1 MEFTHDDFTNLE
13 RLSRLKFADSEREKI
28 YNDIKSVLEYVAQVV
43 NVDLPVK
50 GDKHYDIKN
59 ITKADVTS
67 PENAENKKLI
77 KSNFP
82 NKDGDYA
89 KVSQVIKK

>member
-28 YNDIKSVLEYVAQVV
+28 FTDIKSVLEYVAQIVK
-43 NVDLPVK
+43 VDLPTSDSKVYSIK
-50 GDKHYDIKN
+50 NVTKLDDIKPSDH
-59 ITKADVTS
+59 KAM
-67 PENAENKKLI
+67 I
-77 KSNFP
+77 KDNFP
-82 NKDGDYA
+82 NREADYA

>member
-13 RLSRLKFADSEREKI
+13 RLSRLKFADEEREKI
-28 YNDIKSVLEYVAQVV
+28 YTDIKSVLNYVAQVV
-43 NVDLPVK
+43 DIELPPR
-50 GDKHYDIKN
+50 GDKQYDIKN
-59 ITKADVTS
+59 VVKPDQIDPHGDK
-67 PENAENKKLI
+67 EII

-82 NKDGDYA
+82 HRQDDFA